1 MRQLLVCLISVILFS
16 GCANNSVMK
25 DIIDNQYEDKKIYAD
40 ASASY
45 VGEWVGDEK
54 SSSMPIKITKNG
66 KILMCV
72 TKKNHINVNGK
83 VYIEN
88 GDTMFIFNGGSK
100 YKLDSVNNNIMIL
113 DYYGGKN
120 KYYTGKV
127 PDKCLEAFKNFE

>member
-1 MRQLLVCLISVILFS
+1 MRHLFVCLISVMLFS
-16 GCANNSVMK
+16 GCATNSAMK

-40 ASASY
+40 ASAIY

-54 SSSMPIKITKNG
+54 SSSMPIKITKDG

-72 TKKNHINVNGK
+72 MKKGHLNVNGK

-88 GDTMFIFNGGSK
+88 GDTMFIFDGGTK
-100 YKLDSVNNNIMIL
+100 YKLDSVNNNLMIL
-113 DYYGGKN
+113 DYYGEKN
-120 KYYTGKV
+120 KYYEGIV